1 MMSKCFA
8 RTMTVAIVAAVG
20 LLPTTTS
27 KAGAQSC
34 LGLPGLSKTAFNVS
48 TIADAYRRERSIVG
62 RVGLTTSRFF
72 GGIQT
77 GQRGQNVLKPDD
89 LVIGADV
96 GASFK
101 FGKSP
106 KPLEFCPTA
115 QWVAGVYSPSI
126 RDRDTDLSLG
136 LAIGQEFQLG
146 SRFALAPFVDGA
158 IVRKGRPG
166 LTRPLAT
173 DGILYVLPENF
184 HWSTSDWGARYGAG
198 FGLRVGQALTV
209 RPAFHFNSGFHNFW
223 HVSQPSASLSVTYN
237 FGRR

>member
-8 RTMTVAIVAAVG
+8 RRMTVTVLAAAG
-20 LLPTTTS
+20 LLLPATS
-27 KAGAQSC
+27 EAGAQSC
-34 LGLPGLSKTAFNVS
+34 LGLPGLSKKAFTVS
-48 TIADAYRRERSIVG
+48 TIADAYGRDRSIVG

-106 KPLEFCPTA
+106 KPLEFCPTS
-115 QWVAGVYSPSI
+115 QWVTGFNGPSI
-126 RDRDTDLSLG
+126 RDRNTDLSLG

-158 IVRKGRPG
+158 LVRKGRPG
-166 LTRPLAT
+166 LRRPLIWI
-173 DGILYVLPENF
+173 DGSVQEWEN
-184 HWSTSDWGARYGAG
+184 SRWGTRYGAG
-198 FGLRVGQALTV
+198 FGLRVGQALTF
-209 RPAFHFNSGFHNFW
+209 RPAFHFTSGFHNYMRGN
-223 HVSQPSASLSVTYN
+223 QPSASLSVTYN